1 MLQKWKIAMV
11 SIIFLLIAACG
22 TQPTLDVDF
31 RQNVKRLTHGVGS
44 GMIRMNYITT
54 FSWEK
59 LYFFDSDTQ
68 NKEIQKRLGFTWTE
82 IENLGEWQKN
92 HDLFV
97 FVENGKVVH
106 YIKFPRKEAKFSVKQ
121 PLTPDNAVFKE
132 TEENGEKVIK
142 PVGEMN

>member
-1 MLQKWKIAMV
+1 MLQKLKIAMV
-11 SIIFLLIAACG
+11 SIIFLLIAACSP
-22 TQPTLDVDF
+22 QPGLDVDF

-54 FSWEK
+54 FSWDQ
-59 LYFFDSDTQ
+59 LYFFDSETQ

-82 IENLGEWQKN
+82 VEDLGDWQKK

-97 FVENGKVVH
+97 FVENDKVVH
-106 YIKFPRKEAKFSVKQ
+106 YIKFPRKEGKFSIKQ